1 MIENSTNGSQND
13 KKPLVRARLRL
24 KRAVRAQNRLQRLTP
39 EVRERLVARLIA
51 TEGLN
56 KTEVA
61 RELGVTPGTVYRDLA
76 KPQVQQT
83 LKDMREVIKRQIL
96 EQAAQG
102 LVEPAMEMAR
112 KKIRAGEAKDFD
124 AAMRGL
130 NALEKTTAS
139 ASGEAQRLEVDQR
152 VAVLNRTELYARIE
166 NLLGDA

>member
-1 MIENSTNGSQND
+1 
-13 KKPLVRARLRL
+13 
-24 KRAVRAQNRLQRLTP
+24 VRAQNRLQRLAP

>member
-1 MIENSTNGSQND
+1 M
-13 KKPLVRARLRL
+13 
-24 KRAVRAQNRLQRLTP
+24 
-39 EVRERLVARLIA
+39 VARLIA